1 MTTALAFRSEP
12 VAVTI
17 GSAQA
22 RLRFPHET
30 VRPARARVRRRV
42 TADACS
48 LGRVGAESFT
58 RNVSSIGT
66 LYDRRKVSVAVLD
79 QKIRLRSLVAS
90 SHELSCACQ
99 PAHLN
104 IDPHIR
110 RDHDH
115 VRWCQSSS
123 PGPAFSSRSW
133 KRSPLVSFSGPPAAF
148 RSLAGG
154 RLLAVLTWSGKH
166 SDGHRRTQM
175 PSNAFQHTPKA
186 NQTPSVA

>member
-22 RLRFPHET
+22 RLRFPHEA

-48 LGRVGAESFT
+48 LGRVGAEYFT